1 MEYRLKV
8 DDTIIPVEVDRA
20 GTNTM
25 IVSLDGK
32 AWDVQYSRISD
43 NQIHL
48 MVDGVGIQAF
58 IAGDGD
64 EKTVILRGVP
74 YEIRDADLSRQTRR
88 GKRGPSA
95 MPREVTPPTP
105 SIVVRILVAEGDRV
119 HKGDA
124 VIVVTA
130 MKMETTL
137 TAPFDGMVTKI
148 NVVEG
153 DKVMPGQILADIEK
167 DEEEPAEEQNGLADS

>member
-58 IAGDGD
+58 IASDGD
-64 EKTVILRGVP
+64 EKTVILRGC
-74 YEIRDADLSRQTRR
+74 
-88 GKRGPSA
+88 
-95 MPREVTPPTP
+95 
-105 SIVVRILVAEGDRV
+105 
-119 HKGDA
+119 
-124 VIVVTA
+124 
-130 MKMETTL
+130 
-137 TAPFDGMVTKI
+137 
-148 NVVEG
+148 
-153 DKVMPGQILADIEK
+153 
-167 DEEEPAEEQNGLADS
+167 GL